1 MEVARV
7 ERAVRVAGRRA
18 AGREGGA
25 QGGKKI
31 KRRKTRKHAHLV
43 VEGGLAA
50 GRKVERRPV
59 REERELG
66 AAEPEAARRGL
77 RDVQRAAQRLR
88 LAERDDGEEAAGR
101 AQRDGGELRARDPP
115 ELGEVRVA
123 ATAAP
128 ARHESTVATAAAD
141 AAAAAGQE
149 REIVEQRRTT
159 ARSRA
164 HAAQRHAA
172 QGHAAQLRRAQLGR
186 GVDVDGGQRVE
197 QLLRAQFSKWVC
209 GVGGDE
215 QERGK
220 VVRGYSRGVRVLRVG
235 PMCSKG

>member
-1 MEVARV
+1 M
-7 ERAVRVAGRRA
+7 
-18 AGREGGA
+18 
-25 QGGKKI
+25 
-31 KRRKTRKHAHLV
+31 
-43 VEGGLAA
+43 
-50 GRKVERRPV
+50 

-88 LAERDDGEEAAGR
+88 LGERDDGEEAAWR

-123 ATAAP
+123 AAAAP
-128 ARHESTVATAAAD
+128 ARHESTVATAAAN

-186 GVDVDGGQRVE
+186 GVDVDGGERVE
-197 QLLRAQFSKWVC
+197 QLLRAQFSKKGMAGLAVMSRRGENGLQVFAGSA
-209 GVGGDE
+209 GV
-215 QERGK
+215 
-220 VVRGYSRGVRVLRVG
+220 RVG
-235 PMCSKG
+235 PM